1 MPWNFYKKVN
11 NIQVLICCT
20 QHAKPMWKQVE
31 SRGTPMLSQLPQGK
45 TKFDKNNAPNT
56 MRKEN

>member
-1 MPWNFYKKVN
+1 MQNQCGNRLKAEEP
-11 NIQVLICCT
+11 
-20 QHAKPMWKQVE
+20 
-31 SRGTPMLSQLPQGK
+31 PMLSQLPQGK